1 MKRLLCLIVTIGCL
15 AGLLAGCGDVPAAQ
29 NSILSSSRTASSAW
43 ASGEA
48 EESDLS
54 DPEQPIQE
62 DSSRAE
68 EGDSSASSQKEEGTG
83 SASSAAGT
91 SSKSPPAVSKSAGQG
106 GGGKTAASDPPASN
120 YQTPDAASSPEQTPA
135 PEQTPP
141 ASSQGGNSGGQ
152 EEPKDPNVVTIR
164 FAVECQAAVDKGNQI
179 AKKISKN
186 GYVLAPVTMEL
197 EKGATVYDALKK
209 SGLVFTSEGGMF
221 GQYVSSIQS
230 LAEKACGDQS
240 GWKYEVNGVF
250 PGVSCSVQKLQDG
263 DTVIWHY
270 SLTV

>member
-15 AGLLAGCGDVPAAQ
+15 AGLLAGCDDVPAAQ
-29 NSILSSSRTASSAW
+29 NSTLSSSRTASSAW
-43 ASGEA
+43 ASSEE

-54 DPEQPIQE
+54 NPEQPIQE

-68 EGDSSASSQKEEGTG
+68 EGDSSVSSQKEEGTG
-83 SASSAAGT
+83 SASSRAGT
-91 SSKSPPAVSKSAGQG
+91 SSKSPPAVSKSAGQE
-106 GGGKTAASDPPASN
+106 GGGKTASSDPPASN
-120 YQTPDAASSPEQTPA
+120 HKMPDAASSPEQTPA

-152 EEPKDPNVVTIR
+152 EEQKDPNVVTIR
-164 FAVECQAAVDKGNQI
+164 FAVECQAAVDKGNRI